1 MTGSYVQVQGGI
13 SNSFRVW
20 CLHMGWILSWA
31 SHFILCSIFVLA
43 FPLDRKNSESRNL
56 KLVGWPHISNRGH
69 VYLKVVSLG
78 STIGHFNQDY
88 PHCVLGVYHKPGI

>member
-43 FPLDRKNSESRNL
+43 FPLDRNNSGSKIL
-56 KLVGWPHISNRGH
+56 KMGRWPHASTEVP
-69 VYLKVVSLG
+69 VYLLEVVSSG
-78 STIGHFNQDY
+78 SISTQLVILAKVISIEF
-88 PHCVLGVYHKPGI
+88 